1 MNRTISPFARPLY
14 VMLKPVGAACN
25 LACDYCYY
33 LEKANLYKGAESHV
47 MSERL
52 LERFVKE
59 YIQSQTMSEVMFTWH
74 GGEPLLRPLSFYQ
87 KALALQK
94 KYAQGRVINNS
105 LQTNGTLLTEEWCR
119 FFKDNNW
126 LIGVSIDGPQRLHD
140 AYRKNRRGQ
149 PSFAEVM
156 RGIELLNQ
164 YGVDWNAMAVVNR
177 FNADYP
183 LEFYHFFRS
192 INCRFIQFT
201 PVVERIFEHQDG
213 RHFASPMQEEGEL
226 ADYSVTPE
234 QWGHFLCTIFDEWA
248 RHDIGAYF
256 IQIIESTLAN
266 WMGIPPGVC
275 SLAKTCGHAG
285 VMELNGDVY
294 CCDHYVFPE
303 FKLGNIYL
311 NSLSEMMY
319 GDKQRKFGLMKYD
332 SLPKQCKTCEFLF
345 ACHGECPKNRFATT
359 ADGEKGLNYLCKGY
373 YQFFKHAK
381 PFIEDWIAC
390 RGEW

>member
-33 LEKANLYKGAESHV
+33 LEKANLYKGVESHV

-87 KALALQK
+87 KALELQK

-248 RHDIGAYF
+248 RHDIGEYF
-256 IQIIESTLAN
+256 IQIIESTFAN
-266 WMGIPPGVC
+266 WMGVPSGVC

-303 FKLGNIYL
+303 YKLGNIYL
-311 NSLSEMMY
+311 HSLAEMMY

-381 PFIEDWIAC
+381 PFIEAFINS

>member
-234 QWGHFLCTIFDEWA
+234 QWGHFLCAIFDEWA
-248 RHDIGAYF
+248 RHDIGEYF

-266 WMGIPPGVC
+266 WMGISPGVC

-303 FKLGNIYL
+303 YKLGNIYQ

-332 SLPKQCKTCEFLF
+332 SLPKQCKACEFLF
-345 ACHGECPKNRFATT
+345 ACHGECLKNRFATT
-359 ADGEKGLNYLCKGY
+359 ADGERGLNYLCKGY
-373 YQFFKHAK
+373 YQFFRHVT
-381 PFIEDWIAC
+381 PFMN
-390 RGEW
+390 EWVATHS

>member
-87 KALALQK
+87 KALELQK

-126 LIGVSIDGPQRLHD
+126 LIGVSIDGPHRLHD

-234 QWGHFLCTIFDEWA
+234 QWGHFLCSIFDEWA
-248 RHDIGAYF
+248 MHDIGEYF

-303 FKLGNIYL
+303 YKLGNIYQH
-311 NSLSEMMY
+311 SLAEMMY
-319 GDKQRKFGLMKYD
+319 GDKQSKFGLMKYN

-359 ADGEKGLNYLCKGY
+359 ADGERGLNYLCKGY
-373 YQFFKHAK
+373 YQFFRHVT
-381 PFIEDWIAC
+381 PFMN
-390 RGEW
+390 EWVATHS

>member
-33 LEKANLYKGAESHV
+33 LEKANLYKGVESHV

-87 KALALQK
+87 KAIALQK

-248 RHDIGAYF
+248 KHDIGEYF
-256 IQIIESTLAN
+256 IQIIESTFAN
-266 WMGIPPGVC
+266 WMGVPSGVC

-285 VMELNGDVY
+285 VIELNGDVY

-303 FKLGNIYL
+303 FKLGNIYQ

>member
-87 KALALQK
+87 KALELQK
-94 KYAQGRVINNS
+94 KHAQGRVINNS

-119 FFKDNNW
+119 FFKENNW

-248 RHDIGAYF
+248 KHDIGEYF
-256 IQIIESTLAN
+256 IQIIESTFAN
-266 WMGIPPGVC
+266 WMGVPSGVC

-294 CCDHYVFPE
+294 SCDHYVFPE
-303 FKLGNIYL
+303 FKLGNIYQHNL
-311 NSLSEMMY
+311 AEMMY

-332 SLPKQCKTCEFLF
+332 SLPKKCKTCEFLF

-373 YQFFKHAK
+373 YQFFRHAT
-381 PFIEDWIAC
+381 PFMN
-390 RGEW
+390 EWVATHS

>member
-87 KALALQK
+87 KAIALQK

-156 RGIELLNQ
+156 RGIDLLNQ

-234 QWGHFLCTIFDEWA
+234 QWGHFLCTMFDEWA
-248 RHDIGAYF
+248 KHDIGEYF

-266 WMGIPPGVC
+266 WMGISPGVC

-303 FKLGNIYL
+303 YKLGNIYEH
-311 NSLSEMMY
+311 SLAEMMY
-319 GDKQRKFGLMKYD
+319 GDKQRTFGLMKYD
-332 SLPKQCKTCEFLF
+332 SLPKQCKACEFLF

-381 PFIEDWIAC
+381 PFIEAFINS

>member
-33 LEKANLYKGAESHV
+33 LEKANLYKGVESHV

-87 KALALQK
+87 KAIALQQ

-248 RHDIGAYF
+248 KHDIGEYF
-256 IQIIESTLAN
+256 IQIIESTFAN
-266 WMGIPPGVC
+266 WMGVPSGVC

-285 VMELNGDVY
+285 VIELNGDVY

-303 FKLGNIYL
+303 FKLGNIYQ

>member
-47 MSERL
+47 MNERL

-87 KALALQK
+87 KALELQK

-177 FNADYP
+177 FNADFP

-234 QWGHFLCTIFDEWA
+234 QWGHFLCAIFDEWA
-248 RHDIGAYF
+248 RHDIGEYF
-256 IQIIESTLAN
+256 IQIIESTFAN

-294 CCDHYVFPE
+294 SCDHYVFPE
-303 FKLGNIYL
+303 FKLGNIYQ

-332 SLPKQCKTCEFLF
+332 SLPKQCKACEFLF

-373 YQFFKHAK
+373 FQFFRHVT
-381 PFIEDWIAC
+381 PFMN
-390 RGEW
+390 EWVATHS

>member
-33 LEKANLYKGAESHV
+33 LEKANLYKGVESHV

-87 KALALQK
+87 KALELQK

-149 PSFAEVM
+149 PSFTEVM
-156 RGIELLNQ
+156 RGIELLNH

-248 RHDIGAYF
+248 KHDIGEYF
-256 IQIIESTLAN
+256 IQIIESTFAN
-266 WMGIPPGVC
+266 WMGVPSGVC

-303 FKLGNIYL
+303 YKLGNIYQH
-311 NSLSEMMY
+311 SLAEMMY
-319 GDKQRKFGLMKYD
+319 GDNQRKFGLMKYD

>member
-14 VMLKPVGAACN
+14 VMVKPVGAACN

-33 LEKANLYKGAESHV
+33 LEKANLNKGAASHV
-47 MSERL
+47 MSEKL

-87 KALALQK
+87 KAMALQK
-94 KYAQGRVINNS
+94 KYAQGRVINNC
-105 LQTNGTLLTEEWCR
+105 LQTNGTLLNEEWCR

-149 PSFAEVM
+149 PSFVEVM

-192 INCRFIQFT
+192 IHCRFIQFT
-201 PVVERIFEHQDG
+201 PVVERIYDYEDG

-234 QWGHFLCTIFDEWA
+234 QWGNFLCTIFDEWA
-248 RHDIGAYF
+248 KYDIGEYF
-256 IQIIESTLAN
+256 IQIIESTFAN
-266 WMGIPPGVC
+266 WMGVPSGVC

-294 CCDHYVFPE
+294 SCDHYVFPE
-303 FKLGNIYL
+303 YKLGNIHQ
-311 NSLSEMMY
+311 NSLAEMMY
-319 GDKQRKFGLMKYD
+319 GDKQRKFGLMKRD
-332 SLPKQCKTCEFLF
+332 SLPSQCKACEFLF
-345 ACHGECPKNRFATT
+345 ACHGECPKNRFAKT

-373 YQFFKHAK
+373 YQFFKHVK
-381 PFIEDWIAC
+381 PFIEDWIASHV
-390 RGEW
+390 

>member
-87 KALALQK
+87 KALELQK

-105 LQTNGTLLTEEWCR
+105 LQTNGMLLTEEWCR

-248 RHDIGAYF
+248 KHDIGEYF
-256 IQIIESTLAN
+256 IQIIESTFAN
-266 WMGIPPGVC
+266 WMGVPSGVC

-332 SLPKQCKTCEFLF
+332 SLPKQCKACEFLF

-359 ADGEKGLNYLCKGY
+359 TDGEKGLNYLCQGY

>member
-33 LEKANLYKGAESHV
+33 LEKANLYKGAESRV

-94 KYAQGRVINNS
+94 KYAQGRVINNC

-183 LEFYHFFRS
+183 LEFYNFFRS

-201 PVVERIFEHQDG
+201 PVVERIFEHHDG

-248 RHDIGAYF
+248 RHDIGEYF

-294 CCDHYVFPE
+294 SCDHYVFPE
-303 FKLGNIYL
+303 YKLGNIYQH
-311 NSLSEMMY
+311 SLAEMMY

-359 ADGEKGLNYLCKGY
+359 ADGERGLNYLCKGY
-373 YQFFKHAK
+373 YQFFRHVT
-381 PFIEDWIAC
+381 PFMN
-390 RGEW
+390 EWVATHS

>member
-1 MNRTISPFARPLY
+1 
-14 VMLKPVGAACN
+14 
-25 LACDYCYY
+25 
-33 LEKANLYKGAESHV
+33 

-87 KALALQK
+87 KALELQK

-183 LEFYHFFRS
+183 LEFYYFFRS

-234 QWGHFLCTIFDEWA
+234 QWGHFLCSIFDEWA
-248 RHDIGAYF
+248 RHDIGEYF

-294 CCDHYVFPE
+294 SCDHYVFPE
-303 FKLGNIYL
+303 FKLGNIYM

-319 GDKQRKFGLMKYD
+319 GDKQRIFGLMKYD
-332 SLPKQCKTCEFLF
+332 SLPKQCKACEFLF

>member
-33 LEKANLYKGAESHV
+33 LEKANLYKGVESHV

-87 KALALQK
+87 KALELQK

-248 RHDIGAYF
+248 KHDIGEYF
-256 IQIIESTLAN
+256 IQIIESTFAN
-266 WMGIPPGVC
+266 WMGVPSGVC

-285 VMELNGDVY
+285 VIELNGDVY

-303 FKLGNIYL
+303 FKLGNIYQ

>member
-87 KALALQK
+87 KAIALQK

-164 YGVDWNAMAVVNR
+164 YGVDWNAMAVVNH

-213 RHFASPMQEEGEL
+213 RHFASPMQEEGNL

-248 RHDIGAYF
+248 KHDIGEYF
-256 IQIIESTLAN
+256 IQIIESTFAN
-266 WMGIPPGVC
+266 WMGVPSGVC

-303 FKLGNIYL
+303 YKLGNIYEH
-311 NSLSEMMY
+311 SLAEMMY
-319 GDKQRKFGLMKYD
+319 GDKQRKFGLMKHD
-332 SLPKQCKTCEFLF
+332 SLPNQCKTCEFLF

>member
-1 MNRTISPFARPLY
+1 MIDDRTISPFARPLY
-14 VMLKPVGAACN
+14 VMVKPVGAACN

-33 LEKANLYKGAESHV
+33 LEKANLYKGVESHV
-47 MSERL
+47 MNERL

-87 KALALQK
+87 KALELQK

-164 YGVDWNAMAVVNR
+164 YGVDWNAMAVVNH

-234 QWGHFLCTIFDEWA
+234 QWGHFLCSIFDEWA
-248 RHDIGAYF
+248 RHDIGEYF

-294 CCDHYVFPE
+294 SCDHYVFPE
-303 FKLGNIYL
+303 FKLGNIYM

-319 GDKQRKFGLMKYD
+319 GDKQRIFGLMKYD
-332 SLPKQCKTCEFLF
+332 SLPKQCKACEFLF

-373 YQFFKHAK
+373 CQFFRHVT
-381 PFIEDWIAC
+381 PFMN
-390 RGEW
+390 EWVATHS